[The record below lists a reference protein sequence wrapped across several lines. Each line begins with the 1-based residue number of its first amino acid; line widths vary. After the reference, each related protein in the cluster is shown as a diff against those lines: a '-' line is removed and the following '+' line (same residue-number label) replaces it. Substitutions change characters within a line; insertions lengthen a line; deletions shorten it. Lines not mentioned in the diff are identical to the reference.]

1 MLRSHAAERQ
11 HGGEIRTDLCGFVVA
26 RHPRHGLLL
35 LQANKAKK
43 GGLHYQLPGGH
54 VNREELVALGP
65 EVAAKVA
72 ACRELYEETGIDV
85 RRETGRLQKVD
96 VGGGSKRSFFV
107 MDLRDSDATGTAN
120 ALLGPDGHH
129 IAFRLQI
136 SDEHTGFVFEQS
148 LEEAARMVQRHSGGY
163 CSAALLCLKTTLE
176 RHKPRQRLSRTKS
189 AVREAS
195 KSMLERPHFNS
206 RFRAPS
212 LSPRSGFRSPW
223 LRRKCVSS
231 VGYIPPQL
239 MSHSGIH
246 CRPRNDSAIITP
258 AEHEMLAA
266 LEHEREET
274 ASNFRPGIVSS
285 DCCGLRCFGQRPSA
299 SAQIDPKTYFAN
311 ERTFLNWM
319 HMAVTL
325 GSFGM
330 LMFSVAADHKMFAD
344 AAGHQVVWVAF
355 AMVIASLGAIM
366 FAITSFY
373 KRSELVRRRAE
384 GPYEMSAGP
393 VLCGML
399 ISAIFGV
406 LTWIWSTRA

>member
-1 MLRSHAAERQ
+1 MYLKQFNELSCRSRPLADPSIQSSSTTNFCMLRSHAAERQ

-148 LEEAARMVQRHSGGY
+148 LEEAARMVQRFRGGLP
-163 CSAALLCLKTTLE
+163 SRGTHFSNQKRKTF
-176 RHKPRQRLSRTKS
+176 KK
-189 AVREAS
+189 
-195 KSMLERPHFNS
+195 M
-206 RFRAPS
+206 
-212 LSPRSGFRSPW
+212 
-223 LRRKCVSS
+223 
-231 VGYIPPQL
+231 IP
-239 MSHSGIH
+239 
-246 CRPRNDSAIITP
+246 
-258 AEHEMLAA
+258 
-266 LEHEREET
+266 
-274 ASNFRPGIVSS
+274 V
-285 DCCGLRCFGQRPSA
+285 
-299 SAQIDPKTYFAN
+299 
-311 ERTFLNWM
+311 
-319 HMAVTL
+319 
-325 GSFGM
+325 
-330 LMFSVAADHKMFAD
+330 
-344 AAGHQVVWVAF
+344 
-355 AMVIASLGAIM
+355 
-366 FAITSFY
+366 
-373 KRSELVRRRAE
+373 
-384 GPYEMSAGP
+384 
-393 VLCGML
+393 
-399 ISAIFGV
+399 
-406 LTWIWSTRA
+406 